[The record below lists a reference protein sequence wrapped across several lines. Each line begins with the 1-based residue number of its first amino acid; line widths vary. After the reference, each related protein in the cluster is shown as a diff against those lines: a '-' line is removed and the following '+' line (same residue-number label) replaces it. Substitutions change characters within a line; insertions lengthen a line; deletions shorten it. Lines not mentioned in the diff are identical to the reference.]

1 MIGPPGIGTQRRSA
15 RLESAG
21 LDGVT
26 VNWEEEGEGL
36 PVVLVHGLPTSS
48 RLWRHV
54 IPLVSGGRCLAW
66 EMLGYGSSI
75 PEGIGRDISVSR
87 QADYL
92 LAWMDS
98 VNIRRAIFVGHDL
111 GGGVVQIAAVRRPG
125 ACAGLVLTNSICYDS
140 WPVPIVRAVR
150 AAGPLLERLP
160 NPVFKPTFFPVFY
173 FTHDNG
179 RRAAESA
186 RVHWN
191 GYATHHAAAAFVRQ
205 IRSLDV
211 RDTIAVAHELPHL
224 NVPARVVWG
233 AADGF
238 LKVGYG
244 ERLARDLGTT
254 LERIEG
260 GKHFTPEDHPERIAA
275 AVNDLLRE
283 AG

>member
-1 MIGPPGIGTQRRSA
+1 M
-15 RLESAG
+15 RLENAS
-21 LDGVT
+21 LDGAT
-26 VNWEEEGEGL
+26 VNWEEVGEGL
-36 PVVLVHGLPTSS
+36 PVILVHGFPTSS

-66 EMLGYGSSI
+66 EMVGYGSSI

-98 VNIRRAIFVGHDL
+98 IDVGRAIFVGHDL
-111 GGGVVQIAAVRRPG
+111 GGGVAQIAVVRRPG

-150 AAGPLLERLP
+150 TAGPLLEQLP
-160 NPVFKPTFFPVFY
+160 NPVFKPVFFPVFS

-186 RVHWN
+186 RAHWD
-191 GYATHHAAAAFVRQ
+191 GYAAYHAAAAFVRQ
-205 IRSLDV
+205 TRSLDV
-211 RDTIAVAHELPHL
+211 RDTLAVAHELPHL

-275 AVNDLLRE
+275 AVNDLLLE
-283 AG
+283 DG